1 MFWIQSLVG
10 TFKALKLPFWVK
22 KCHFVN
28 FSERAGTAVSRQFG
42 PQKCIIVFEKFF
54 LFQMPMNI
62 QEDWRAKLHCSVI
75 IGRNPI
81 EANANTVAIQLPGNP
96 VAYIGKCFTPYQEFL
111 QPLQVNYHLL
121 ANYPQKLKQFP
132 VQAKGF
138 ADRSVKYLYYTYN
151 LPIYIYSVLHC
162 HFGPVLLPQVRK
174 SEDEFC

>member
-1 MFWIQSLVG
+1 M
-10 TFKALKLPFWVK
+10 
-22 KCHFVN
+22 
-28 FSERAGTAVSRQFG
+28 SERFILSSI
-42 PQKCIIVFEKFF
+42 K
-54 LFQMPMNI
+54 
-62 QEDWRAKLHCSVI
+62 AKYDHQHCKVI

-132 VQAKGF
+132 VQAEGF

-151 LPIYIYSVLHC
+151 LPIYIYSVHYRNQSTNFNVIIKGKLC
-162 HFGPVLLPQVRK
+162 NQTQQKLYSAYLLPVMTTGT
-174 SEDEFC
+174 SL

>member
-1 MFWIQSLVG
+1 MSCMNWYLHFCISLKE
-10 TFKALKLPFWVK
+10 T
-22 KCHFVN
+22 
-28 FSERAGTAVSRQFG
+28 E
-42 PQKCIIVFEKFF
+42 I
-54 LFQMPMNI
+54 
-62 QEDWRAKLHCSVI
+62 KLHCKVI

-151 LPIYIYSVLHC
+151 LPIYIYSVDSQCLEYLGC
-162 HFGPVLLPQVRK
+162 ITLEILLKCTQTILVVLLLCSK
-174 SEDEFC
+174 

>member
-1 MFWIQSLVG
+1 MLHAPQLRHERFFYMPLATQALVIL
-10 TFKALKLPFWVK
+10 FKQV
-22 KCHFVN
+22 
-28 FSERAGTAVSRQFG
+28 
-42 PQKCIIVFEKFF
+42 
-54 LFQMPMNI
+54 
-62 QEDWRAKLHCSVI
+62 HCKVI

-151 LPIYIYSVLHC
+151 LPIYIYSVVQNGQIATMQCPLR
-162 HFGPVLLPQVRK
+162 GPALSMHIVNFPQPVCTN
-174 SEDEFC
+174 FM

>member
-1 MFWIQSLVG
+1 MYYIFILCRTLQSLG
-10 TFKALKLPFWVK
+10 IFIMMKTRLDQFLFELLPFSCQACCQTSTRYITFHRV
-22 KCHFVN
+22 
-28 FSERAGTAVSRQFG
+28 
-42 PQKCIIVFEKFF
+42 
-54 LFQMPMNI
+54 
-62 QEDWRAKLHCSVI
+62 HCKVI

-151 LPIYIYSVLHC
+151 LPIYIYSV
-162 HFGPVLLPQVRK
+162 
-174 SEDEFC
+174 

>member
-1 MFWIQSLVG
+1 MVH
-10 TFKALKLPFWVK
+10 KV
-22 KCHFVN
+22 
-28 FSERAGTAVSRQFG
+28 
-42 PQKCIIVFEKFF
+42 
-54 LFQMPMNI
+54 
-62 QEDWRAKLHCSVI
+62 HCKVI
-75 IGRNPI
+75 IGRNSI

-151 LPIYIYSVLHC
+151 LPIYISSVPFLQ
-162 HFGPVLLPQVRK
+162 LLRIKVFQLELLKMTNPIRIQKICRK
-174 SEDEFC
+174 CLALKLEHLISKT

>member
-1 MFWIQSLVG
+1 MVRLSLIFLLISIVINNLRLHQCLEPKI
-10 TFKALKLPFWVK
+10 TETNKSLKTDANV
-22 KCHFVN
+22 
-28 FSERAGTAVSRQFG
+28 
-42 PQKCIIVFEKFF
+42 
-54 LFQMPMNI
+54 
-62 QEDWRAKLHCSVI
+62 HCKVI

-81 EANANTVAIQLPGNP
+81 EASANTVAIQLPGNP

-151 LPIYIYSVLHC
+151 LPIYIYSVC
-162 HFGPVLLPQVRK
+162 LL
-174 SEDEFC
+174 SFAFL